1 MKICFLIPD
10 GVGIRN
16 YLYSDLLK
24 RLHEEGHEIIIWH
37 ALSPEVV
44 KLSATINGF
53 ELKEK
58 TFSVF
63 KEDFSVQLL
72 KESSTYARLKHN
84 EKITSNPTI
93 MLNWHEKKG
102 SWKRKALIGLSEFF
116 GKQIKGYEGIT
127 GTEKIYFT
135 QIKKTQ
141 AYKYYLQD
149 LKEINPDLLFCTH
162 QRFPGAALALEAAK
176 DLGIKTMTAIFS
188 WDNLP
193 KARLPLRADYYT
205 VWSEHMASELKFYY
219 PEIPEDRIL
228 VTGTPQFDFY
238 KKSESILPREE
249 FAEKFGLVPSKNW
262 VCFSGSDSKTS
273 PHDAAYL
280 QDVAD
285 TLKDQKDIQ
294 LVFRQ
299 VPVEGVERYQTVLN
313 DNPEIIHLNPIWHK
327 GKYWNE
333 FYPYPEDIDHLV
345 NLSFHCATVVNI
357 GSTMALDFGWFDSPG
372 LYLNYDHQP
381 NQSWTTNFIYKFQHF
396 RSMGTWDAV
405 AWANSKEEIEPR
417 IREIIDSPE
426 KIAIDRKKWMNK
438 IIGEEDAFASER
450 LAHVLNELVKKEG
463 KELV

>member
-24 RLHEEGHEIIIWH
+24 RLHELGHEVIIWH

-44 KLSATINGF
+44 KLSASLNGF
-53 ELKEK
+53 TPKEK

-63 KEDFSVQLL
+63 KEDFSTQLL
-72 KESSTYARLKHN
+72 KESSCYARLKHN

-93 MLNWHEKKG
+93 MLNWHEKRG
-102 SWKRKALIGLSEFF
+102 TWQRKALISLSEFF

-127 GTEKIYFT
+127 GTEKIFRSR
-135 QIKKTQ
+135 IRRSQ
-141 AYKYYLQD
+141 AYKQYLQD

-162 QRFPGAALALEAAK
+162 QRYPGAAYAMEAAK
-176 DLGIKTMTAIFS
+176 DLGIITMTAIFS

-193 KARLPLRADYYT
+193 KARLALRTDYYT
-205 VWSEHMASELKFYY
+205 VWSDHMASELKFYY
-219 PEIPEDRIL
+219 PEIPEERIL
-228 VTGTPQFDFY
+228 ITGTPQFDFY
-238 KKSESILPREE
+238 KKSETIISREE
-249 FAEKFGLVPSKNW
+249 FAQKFDLDPKKSW

-280 QDVAD
+280 QDVAEA
-285 TLKDQKDIQ
+285 LKDQNDIQ

-299 VPVEGVERYQTVLN
+299 VPVEGVERYQEVLTN
-313 DNPEIIHLNPIWHK
+313 HPEIIHLNPIWHK
-327 GKYWNE
+327 GNYWNE
-333 FYPYPEDIDHLV
+333 FYPYPEDIEHLV

-372 LYLNYDHQP
+372 LYLNYDHKP
-381 NQSWTTNFIYKFQHF
+381 NQAWTTSFIYKFQHF
-396 RSMGTWDAV
+396 KSMGEWNAV
-405 AWANSKEEIEPR
+405 AWANTINEIKPR

-426 KIAIDRKKWMNK
+426 KVAPDRKKWMNK
-438 IIGEEDAFASER
+438 IIGTEDAFASER
-450 LAHVLNELVKKEG
+450 LANALNKLVKQEG